1 MPLFVFRFEGVQLL
15 NRLGIELS
23 YLVLNLLNA

>member
-15 NRLGIELS
+15 NLLGIELS

>member
-1 MPLFVFRFEGVQLL
+1 MPLFVFRFESVQLL
-15 NRLGIELS
+15 NLLGIELS